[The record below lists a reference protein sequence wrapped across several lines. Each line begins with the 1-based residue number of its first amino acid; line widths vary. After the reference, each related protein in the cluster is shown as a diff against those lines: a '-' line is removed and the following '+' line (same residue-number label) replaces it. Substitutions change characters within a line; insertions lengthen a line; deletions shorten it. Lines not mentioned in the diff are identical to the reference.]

1 MSRHKRIAFTL
12 LASLTLLVPARLRAQ
27 EDQSQT
33 PPKEEMSVPAVEPA
47 PQDTRPV
54 LELSLDD
61 AVERALKNNANLTVE
76 RFNPLSSAQD
86 VRSAEGAFD
95 PNITGQLHRNS
106 NDSPAT
112 TSFSPN
118 ITTATW
124 TWDLGANQLLKTGA
138 LWSLSFNNQ
147 RQSTTSPFTS
157 FDPSYSSNLNL
168 SLTQPLL
175 KNLKT
180 DAQRTQLRVSKNN
193 REVSDIAFR
202 ETVVNTVANVKKL
215 YYDVVFS
222 IDNLAAAR
230 KSFTL
235 AKKLLNENEIKVKV
249 GTLAPLDVVQAQS
262 EAASREGEVI
272 SAENARIN
280 AEDALK
286 SAIFPKNDPEMWG
299 LQIQPKDRPS
309 ADPHPVDVNAAI
321 KNALDRRTDIVAAR
335 KNLESVGLSVRL
347 ADSAL
352 LPQVDLVGS
361 YGTTGQ
367 GGTQLIRDTTNGF
380 GGPVIDTVPGGY
392 GDALSSVFGRDYPGW
407 MVGVNLSF
415 PLFNRQAKASQ
426 ARARISRDQAEA
438 SLTRLEL
445 QIATEVRAAARTVE
459 TNFKLV
465 EATGA
470 ARVLAD
476 RRLDAEEKKFGA
488 GMSTNFFVTQA
499 QRDLAVAEV
508 NELQAI
514 ANYRKSLIEFDRV
527 QDAGQGTGGGV
538 AVVR

>member
-12 LASLTLLVPARLRAQ
+12 LASLTLLVPESLRAQ

-33 PPKEEMSVPAVEPA
+33 APKEEMSVPAVEPA

-118 ITTATW
+118 ITTSTW
-124 TWDLGANQLLKTGA
+124 TWDLGAQQLLKTGA

-202 ETVVNTVANVKKL
+202 ESVVNTVASVKKL

-286 SAIFPKNDPEMWG
+286 SAIFPKNDSEMWG

-321 KNALDRRTDIVAAR
+321 KNALERRTDIVAAR

-347 ADSAL
+347 ADSTL

>member
-1 MSRHKRIAFTL
+1 MSRQKRFAFTL
-12 LASLTLLVPARLRAQ
+12 LASLPLLAPASLLAQ
-27 EDQSQT
+27 EDQSQ
-33 PPKEEMSVPAVEPA
+33 PAAKEMSVPEVMPEP
-47 PQDTRPV
+47 PDDRPV

-61 AVERALKNNANLTVE
+61 AVERALKSNANLTVE
-76 RFNPLSSAQD
+76 RFNPMSSAQD

-95 PNITGQLHRNS
+95 PSLAAQVHRNS

-118 ITTATW
+118 ITTSTW
-124 TWDLGANQLLKTGA
+124 TWDLGASQLLKTGA

-147 RQSTTSPFTS
+147 RQNTTSPFTS
-157 FDPSYSSNLNL
+157 FNPSYSSNLTL

-175 KNLKT
+175 KYFKT
-180 DAQRTQLRVSKNN
+180 DSQRTQLRVSKNN

-262 EAASREGEVI
+262 EVASREGEVI

-286 SAIFPKNDPEMWG
+286 AVIFPKNDSEMWG

-309 ADPHPVDVNAAI
+309 ADAHPVDVAAAI
-321 KNALDRRTDIVAAR
+321 KNALEHRTDIVAAR
-335 KNLESVGLSVRL
+335 KNLESLGLSVRL
-347 ADSAL
+347 ADSSL
-352 LPQVDLVGS
+352 LPQLDLVGS

-407 MVGVNLSF
+407 MVGVNMSF
-415 PLFNRQAKASQ
+415 PIFNRQAKASQ